1 MITSVFSKS
10 KPINYIIVFFI
21 TLLAVTLAFIL
32 TIKQPFSAALFGN
45 IVVKLTL
52 SYFSILVLNF
62 IVTKNR
68 LSKSNNY
75 QIFLF
80 SLFLLLIPQTTTNN
94 DVLLSNLFILFGL
107 RRLISLRSHLN
118 EKSKLFDAGFWF
130 AIAALFYFWSILFF
144 VVVFATLLFYR
155 DNNLRHWII
164 PFTGV
169 ASVFIITVCF
179 SIVMHDEY
187 LYYFE
192 NLPKISEDFSNYNT
206 PRFFVGITLLLS
218 YTIWSII
225 FYLNAVKDKKR
236 DVRPSFYIILFT
248 LFVAIVILFFSPFK
262 NGSEFLFVMAPLAI
276 IISGYV
282 ETIRDKW
289 FREVFVGIL
298 ILMPIA
304 LLFL

>member
-10 KPINYIIVFFI
+10 KPINYIIVFAI
-21 TLLAVTLAFIL
+21 TLFAVLLAYIL
-32 TIKQPFSAALFGN
+32 VVKQPFSAALFGN
-45 IVVKLTL
+45 FMLRLAL

-62 IVTKNR
+62 IVTKNQ

-80 SLFLLLIPQTTTNN
+80 SLFLLLIPQTTTNV

-107 RRLISLRSHLN
+107 RRLISLRSQRN

-130 AIAALFYFWSILFF
+130 AIAALFYFWAILFF
-144 VVVFATLLFYR
+144 VVVFAALLFYR
-155 DNNLRHWII
+155 DNKLRNWII

-169 ASVFIITVCF
+169 ASVFIITVCV
-179 SIVMHDEY
+179 SIVLHNEY
-187 LYYFE
+187 LYYFQ
-192 NLPKISEDFSNYNT
+192 NLPEISEDFSSYNT

-218 YTIWSII
+218 YTVWSII
-225 FYLNAVKDKKR
+225 FYLNAIKDKKR
-236 DVRPSFYIILFT
+236 DVRPSFYIILIT
-248 LFVAIVILFFSPFK
+248 LLVAIVILFFSPFK

-276 IISGYV
+276 IIAAYL
-282 ETIRDKW
+282 ETIKDKW
-289 FREVFVGIL
+289 FREAFVGLL
-298 ILMPIA
+298 ILMPIV